1 MHIFVQME
9 ENNYLKVLGNR
20 RIDISDWNN
29 KERTIDIELE
39 ENNQLN
45 IVLRCMIQ
53 NETAK

>member
-1 MHIFVQME
+1 ME